1 MALVFITWVAYALF
15 VWGVIRHRIVLAD
28 FHTSIIIMGVMA
40 VALLIW
46 SIHKFTHP
54 NGKG

>member
-1 MALVFITWVAYALF
+1 MSLVFIAWAAYALF
-15 VWGVIRHRIVLAD
+15 VWGVIRHKIVLAD
-28 FHTSIIIMGVMA
+28 FYTSIIFMGVMA

-46 SIHKFTHP
+46 SVHKFTHP

>member
-1 MALVFITWVAYALF
+1 MVLVFIAWAAYALF
-15 VWGVIRHRIVLAD
+15 VWGVIRHKIVLAD

-46 SIHKFTHP
+46 SVHKFTHP
-54 NGKG
+54 DGKG